1 VVVVGFLVDGR
12 VRGPGDRSLAEDAA
26 RGMAGG
32 GIQTHRFELVPT
44 PVQSPRILHT
54 PLGPYT
60 HTRSD
65 LVEPA
70 PDPAARFDAE
80 IPDACVVRLADQMAE
95 HVRRE
100 AIGTLHA
107 IGLDLPGRVAR
118 LVSERTGIPYCV
130 TPRATDLHPEVAN
143 AQVREVLRGAR
154 HLVLFDEALRPAVEA
169 AFPIRAG
176 DAPLRLRILRRGI
189 DLELFMPL
197 PRQER
202 GSAAVGLCERPEL
215 AARLA
220 DIDWGRACVVLC
232 AQHPGETEGFGEF
245 LFALP
250 ELLRQQPLL
259 QVLVLPLG
267 PIPAAT
273 DRLRAAL
280 AAGKSE
286 LLQGVLQ
293 ESERYQ
299 SLLDHLGRLHA
310 ERRTDAWWQCA
321 ARLEPERRVRFLGA
335 VSRQEFARLVA
346 LADVL
351 VIPGTRPRPLS
362 HLPYEALAAGVLS
375 VASAHSGMG
384 PLAQMLADNISAEIA
399 ALCVLRDDAPAVS
412 ELEDKLGR
420 FVRLRP
426 ELGERLRALAVRKF
440 DIRQT
445 ATDLR
450 RLYAEPARATVARA

>member
-1 VVVVGFLVDGR
+1 
-12 VRGPGDRSLAEDAA
+12 
-26 RGMAGG
+26 
-32 GIQTHRFELVPT
+32 
-44 PVQSPRILHT
+44 
-54 PLGPYT
+54 
-60 HTRSD
+60 
-65 LVEPA
+65 
-70 PDPAARFDAE
+70 
-80 IPDACVVRLADQMAE
+80 
-95 HVRRE
+95 
-100 AIGTLHA
+100 
-107 IGLDLPGRVAR
+107 
-118 LVSERTGIPYCV
+118 
-130 TPRATDLHPEVAN
+130 
-143 AQVREVLRGAR
+143 
-154 HLVLFDEALRPAVEA
+154 
-169 AFPIRAG
+169 
-176 DAPLRLRILRRGI
+176 
-189 DLELFMPL
+189 
-197 PRQER
+197 
-202 GSAAVGLCERPEL
+202 
-215 AARLA
+215 
-220 DIDWGRACVVLC
+220 
-232 AQHPGETEGFGEF
+232 
-245 LFALP
+245 
-250 ELLRQQPLL
+250 
-259 QVLVLPLG
+259 
-267 PIPAAT
+267 
-273 DRLRAAL
+273 
-280 AAGKSE
+280 
-286 LLQGVLQ
+286 VLQ

-375 VASAHSGMG
+375 VASAYSGMG